1 MCRDCS
7 VAEARKE
14 KSEICI
20 TVSVIETSKDP
31 SSLLDTLRDVVIPFL
46 LETVIKGLDL
56 FSTL

>member
-7 VAEARKE
+7 VAEVQKE

-20 TVSVIETSKDP
+20 TVSVVETSKDP